1 MKRADLKHWMFGVFQ
16 VATFLGKP
24 GSARPRVRP
33 PAHKKAK
40 RKRGKKNNKKRKFNS
55 ATIEMDA
62 ELGEYFSM
70 ETLMAYD

>member
-1 MKRADLKHWMFGVFQ
+1 MRE
-16 VATFLGKP
+16 
-24 GSARPRVRP
+24 
-33 PAHKKAK
+33 AK